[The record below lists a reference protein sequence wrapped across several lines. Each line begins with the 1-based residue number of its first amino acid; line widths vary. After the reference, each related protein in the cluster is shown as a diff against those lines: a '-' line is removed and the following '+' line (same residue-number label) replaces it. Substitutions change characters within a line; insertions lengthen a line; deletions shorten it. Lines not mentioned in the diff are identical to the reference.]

1 MRSSNMFVLRGR
13 TTADIELKQAGD
25 IPVCNFSIAVDRP
38 YRKGK
43 DRETD
48 FIYLTAYRSTA
59 EFLANYVSK
68 GTMIGVCGEI
78 RTRQW
83 EDQEGNRKSRT
94 DLIVEEVE
102 FAGQKQGSSEETDSR
117 PETPTPKSK
126 TSAPIDVDADD
137 VDDELP
143 F

>member
-38 YRKGK
+38 YRKDK
-43 DRETD
+43 ERETD
-48 FIYLTAYRSTA
+48 FIYLTAYRAKA

-68 GTMIGVCGEI
+68 GTMIGVTGEI
-78 RTRQW
+78 RTRKW
-83 EDQEGNRKSRT
+83 EDKDGNNRT
-94 DLIVEEVE
+94 STDFIVDEIE
-102 FAGQKQGSSEETDSR
+102 FAG
-117 PETPTPKSK
+117 PKSNG
-126 TSAPIDVDADD
+126 TSANDGASVATAAPATSFADD
-137 VDDELP
+137 DNDLP